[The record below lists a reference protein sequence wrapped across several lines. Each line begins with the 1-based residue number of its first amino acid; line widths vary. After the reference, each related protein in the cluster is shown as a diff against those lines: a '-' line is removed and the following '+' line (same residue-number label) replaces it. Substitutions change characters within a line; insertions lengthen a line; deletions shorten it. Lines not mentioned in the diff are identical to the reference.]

1 VGTRSLRKML
11 EISDKT
17 DTTADFQLAVMSL
30 RQATIREGVNIT
42 EIPSPDK
49 IAQYSVALAANIGID
64 AHENRSDQGTGRFV
78 LLNSDEPQDGW
89 GGNYR
94 IICFAKSPLETD
106 IGQDEMITDVCWAWL
121 EDALRS
127 RSAGYAAEAGTIT
140 RIISQGYG
148 SISGH
153 SDHAELE
160 LRASWSPTDN
170 NFSAHLEAWQDL
182 LCMMSGLPPESG
194 ISRI

>member
-1 VGTRSLRKML
+1 ML

-30 RQATIREGVNIT
+30 RQANIREGVNIT

-49 IAQYSVALAANIGID
+49 IAKYSVALAANIGVD

-78 LLNSDEPQDGW
+78 LLNSDEAQEGW
-89 GGNYR
+89 G
-94 IICFAKSPLETD
+94 
-106 IGQDEMITDVCWAWL
+106 
-121 EDALRS
+121 DALRS
-127 RSAGYAAEAGTIT
+127 RSAGYSLEAGTIT

>member
-1 VGTRSLRKML
+1 ML

-30 RQATIREGVNIT
+30 RQANIREGVSIT

-49 IAQYSVALAANIGID
+49 IAKYSVALAANIGID
-64 AHENRSDQGTGRFV
+64 AHEARSDQGTGRFV
-78 LLNSDEPQDGW
+78 LLNSDETQDGW

-106 IGQDEMITDVCWAWL
+106 IGQDELITDVCWAWL

-127 RSAGYAAEAGTIT
+127 RSAGYTAEAGTIT

>member
-1 VGTRSLRKML
+1 ML

-49 IAQYSVALAANIGID
+49 IAKYSVALAANIGID

-78 LLNSDEPQDGW
+78 LLNSDETQEGW

-106 IGQDEMITDVCWAWL
+106 IGQDELITDVCWAWL

-127 RSAGYAAEAGTIT
+127 RSARYASEAGTIT

-153 SDHAELE
+153 SDHA
-160 LRASWSPTDN
+160 
-170 NFSAHLEAWQDL
+170 
-182 LCMMSGLPPESG
+182 
-194 ISRI
+194 

>member
-1 VGTRSLRKML
+1 MI

-17 DTTADFQLAVMSL
+17 ETTADFQLAVLSL
-30 RQATIREGVNIT
+30 RQANIRDGVNIT

-49 IAQYSVALAANIGID
+49 IAKYSVALAANVGND
-64 AHENRSDQGTGRFV
+64 AHDNHGDQGTGRFV

-89 GGNYR
+89 GGNFR

-106 IGQDEMITDVCWAWL
+106 IGQDELITDVCWAWL

-127 RSAGYAAEAGTIT
+127 RSAGYTNEAGTIT
-140 RIISQGYG
+140 RIISQGFG
-148 SISGH
+148 SIAGH

-160 LRASWSPTDN
+160 LRASWSPTDS
-170 NFSAHLEAWQDL
+170 NFALHLEAWQDL

-194 ISRI
+194 VTRI